1 LVQSPVLVLLFFACY
16 LSKREAGFVRVL
28 SKEKG
33 DGVLLCLFDQ
43 KTGKKRIEI
52 HIGFVKSQPNQK
64 LGL

>member
-1 LVQSPVLVLLFFACY
+1 MLVLLFFACY

-52 HIGFVKSQPNQK
+52 HIGFVKK
-64 LGL
+64 